1 MADTSVPKTSVP
13 EIAVLKTAV
22 EGSAVQTS
30 IVIRACSLLHVI
42 YNKKAVPRGPSN
54 GFDLNFPSTLTTEP
68 LEDEAKWMEPLSNPE
83 NNQLAIDLAS
93 DLEGMLS
100 KHYRFRKF
108 NPPLTDPPRQ
118 ELLSAPFFEAMRE
131 WIRAN
136 KAKCFSA
143 EDSKL
148 TRMNDNVDRRE

>member
-1 MADTSVPKTSVP
+1 MPKTSVP
-13 EIAVLKTAV
+13 EIAVPKTAV
-22 EGSAVQTS
+22 EGYTVQTS
-30 IVIRACSLLHVI
+30 LVIRACCSLHAI

-54 GFDLNFPSTLTTEP
+54 GFDLNFPGTLTTEP
-68 LEDEAKWMEPLSNPE
+68 LEDEAKWMEPLFNPE
-83 NNQLAIDLAS
+83 NNQLAIELAS

-118 ELLSAPFFEAMRE
+118 ELLSEPFFEAMRE

-136 KAKCFSA
+136 NAKCFSV
-143 EDSKL
+143 EDAKL
-148 TRMNDNVDRRE
+148 TRMNDNVGRRE